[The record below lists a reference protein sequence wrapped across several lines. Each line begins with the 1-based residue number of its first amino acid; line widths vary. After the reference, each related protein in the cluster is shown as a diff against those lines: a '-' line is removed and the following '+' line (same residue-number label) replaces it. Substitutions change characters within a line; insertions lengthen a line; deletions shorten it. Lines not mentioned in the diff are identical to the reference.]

1 MLNRNKEQIYLY
13 SSLIILA
20 LLSVTI
26 LVYAT
31 MGVPTNISA
40 IADGILVL
48 LLVPIIIFA
57 GLALIFILILSY
69 YLGRLYKSAN
79 SLLDNLQIF
88 TKRTNRSAKRYAQ
101 KTSTQINQF
110 NRIIQI
116 PLNAIG
122 YLRRQFTNLF

>member
-26 LVYAT
+26 LVYVT

-40 IADGILVL
+40 LADGILVL

-57 GLALIFILILSY
+57 GLALILILILSY
-69 YLGRLYKSAN
+69 YL
-79 SLLDNLQIF
+79 
-88 TKRTNRSAKRYAQ
+88 
-101 KTSTQINQF
+101 
-110 NRIIQI
+110 
-116 PLNAIG
+116 
-122 YLRRQFTNLF
+122 